1 MRNGREFADRIKWLC
16 GMLTGVGMLVLAGCA
31 HSSQPVP
38 VSGAVTQDT
47 GQRVSGE
54 EAGVRVVAQAQTWSG
69 DPPTLPRYVLPIWI
83 QVENHSGKALWLRYS
98 TICLEDPKDS
108 QAAIPAVPPA
118 EVKGKAFIPVS
129 ALPPDFRLD
138 DPWWG
143 TELDPEFQYYI
154 ARNVHWEENMPTKE
168 MLRRAIREGV
178 VADGKKVA
186 GFVYFPK
193 TKREIVTLRADL
205 VDATTRQPFG
215 RIEIP
220 LAVVKE

>member
-1 MRNGREFADRIKWLC
+1 MRTGRGFADRIKWLWVVQVA
-16 GMLTGVGMLVLAGCA
+16 VGMLAVAGCA
-31 HSSQPVP
+31 HSSQPVS
-38 VSGAVTQDT
+38 VSGVVTQDT

-54 EAGVRVVAQAQTWSG
+54 EAGVRMVAQTQIWSG

-98 TICLEDPKDS
+98 TICMEDHSDS
-108 QAAIPAVPPA
+108 LATLPAIPPA
-118 EVKGKAFIPVS
+118 GVKGKALIPVS
-129 ALPPDFRLD
+129 ALPPDFQLD

-143 TELDPEFQYYI
+143 TELDPEFEYYI
-154 ARNVHWEENMPTKE
+154 ARNVHWEENMPTKQ
-168 MLRRAIREGV
+168 MLRRAIQEGV

-193 TKREIVTLRADL
+193 TKRNTVTLRADL
-205 VDATTRQPFG
+205 VDATTKQPFG

>member
-1 MRNGREFADRIKWLC
+1 MAPAPGLRA
-16 GMLTGVGMLVLAGCA
+16 TG
-31 HSSQPVP
+31 
-38 VSGAVTQDT
+38 
-47 GQRVSGE
+47 E
-54 EAGVRVVAQAQTWSG
+54 NAGVRMLAKSEIWSG

-83 QVENHSGKALWLRYS
+83 QVENHSGRSLWLRYS
-98 TICLEDPKDS
+98 TICVEDSNDR
-108 QAAIPAVPPA
+108 QTAPAVPPT

-143 TELDPEFQYYI
+143 TELDPEFEYYI
-154 ARNVHWEENMPTKE
+154 ARNVHWEEDMPTKE

-178 VADGKKVA
+178 VADGKKIA

-193 TKREIVTLRADL
+193 TKREVVTIRAGL
-205 VDATTRQPFG
+205 VDATTKQPFG

-220 LAVVKE
+220 LTVAKE